1 MPLYIR
7 LVRLTEQG
15 ARNIRSIDRMRAAA
29 RDIIERNGGR
39 LVAAYVTLGRYDLI
53 AIVEAPDNQTMARIS
68 GLIAA
73 EGNFQAETLPAIP
86 IEEFE
91 KSIKG

>member
-7 LVRLTEQG
+7 LVKLTEQG
-15 ARNIRSIDRMRAAA
+15 ARNIRGLDKMRAAA
-29 RDIIERNGGR
+29 RDIIEKNGGR

-53 AIVEAPDNQTMARIS
+53 AIVEAPDNKAMARIS

-91 KSIKG
+91 KSIKA